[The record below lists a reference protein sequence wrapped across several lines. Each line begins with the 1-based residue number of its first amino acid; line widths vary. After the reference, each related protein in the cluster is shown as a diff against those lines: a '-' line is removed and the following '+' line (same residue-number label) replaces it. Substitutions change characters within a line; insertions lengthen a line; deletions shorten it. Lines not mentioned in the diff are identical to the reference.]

1 MIDLTQYSRIERF
14 RNSRVAKF
22 FAENHGGKFLGW
34 IEQQTTYKIR
44 GIGASDNGCYI
55 VVWE

>member
-1 MIDLTQYSRIERF
+1 MDLSQYSRVERF
-14 RNSRVAKF
+14 RNINVAKL
-22 FAENHGGKFLGW
+22 FANNHGGIFLGW
-34 IEQQTTYKIR
+34 IDEQTTYKVR

>member
-1 MIDLTQYSRIERF
+1 MIDLSKYSRVERF
-14 RNSRVAKF
+14 RNSRAALLF
-22 FAENHGGKFLGW
+22 STNHGGKYLGW
-34 IEQQTTYKIR
+34 VEQQTTYKVR